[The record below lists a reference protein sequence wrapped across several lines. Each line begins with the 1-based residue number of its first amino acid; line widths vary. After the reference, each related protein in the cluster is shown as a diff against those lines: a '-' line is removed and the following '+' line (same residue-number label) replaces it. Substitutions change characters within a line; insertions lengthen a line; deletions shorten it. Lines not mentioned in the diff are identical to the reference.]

1 MYKTALPLVCS
12 GLFRRAAFFVGRI
25 KKENKILVKY
35 REKVYT
41 FPSLKRDSAVKKSGG
56 LGIMIS
62 RCPLARFVKGVLSC
76 QKNVQFVEKA
86 RPPATM

>member
-1 MYKTALPLVCS
+1 VAFGLMYKTALPLVCS

-41 FPSLKRDSAVKKSGG
+41 FPSLKRG
-56 LGIMIS
+56 LGREEIRRS
-62 RCPLARFVKGVLSC
+62 RYNDFKM
-76 QKNVQFVEKA
+76 
-86 RPPATM
+86 PAGAVC

>member
-1 MYKTALPLVCS
+1 ALRFVPVFLAAPRFFTAD
-12 GLFRRAAFFVGRI
+12 
-25 KKENKILVKY
+25 KKKNKILVKG

-41 FPSLKRDSAVKKSGG
+41 FSSLNETRPEEVRLSPYGD
-56 LGIMIS
+56 LS

-76 QKNVQFVEKA
+76 QKNVRFVEKA